1 MGQSLNRA
9 FITDFTRN
17 MGSVRDLLCLLLIN
31 YYLFVFATTSVFCI
45 INNNIYLI
53 TKT

>member
-17 MGSVRDLLCLLLIN
+17 MGSARDLLGLLLIIIIT
-31 YYLFVFATTSVFCI
+31 YLFSLPQVFFFVLLIF
-45 INNNIYLI
+45 IYI
-53 TKT
+53 